1 MTFLLSLVNGKK
13 DFDEAQ
19 QIIEEIKRERLADP
33 SIYPDLNL
41 DERQEELNAMVR
53 RNNEQMRDLLQK
65 QDVEEDSIRRF
76 MANPRN
82 DDIGKILATKRL

>member
-1 MTFLLSLVNGKK
+1 
-13 DFDEAQ
+13 
-19 QIIEEIKRERLADP
+19 
-33 SIYPDLNL
+33 
-41 DERQEELNAMVR
+41 MVR